1 MSTGPTS
8 SVTSATTGMA
18 QARARRALADVG
30 VPPSEPIVRADS
42 VTNEVWLTDDYVV
55 RINRQVTM
63 RLRRESMLAVALPPE
78 VGYPPIV
85 RYGGDAGLDWLIVS
99 RVPGT
104 PLSRWWPNMTPDQRR
119 EATRQLGDRMAAV
132 HRTTCPPL
140 DGLPETPQLLDAY
153 PTGRA
158 AVARLL
164 DAIERA
170 AALTWVDAG
179 IMGDLT
185 AIVERDAD
193 ALDPFDVPT
202 LVHGDLTFENVLWD
216 GEQITAL
223 LDFEFARSGPPDLDL
238 DVLLRFVAFPFLHV
252 AADYEAVTRAE
263 DYADVPFWLAEDYPD
278 LFDAPRQFE
287 RMRLYSIAW
296 DVREVLD
303 FPPPKGLQR
312 LVDCHPYQ
320 RLAQVLR
327 GTSYLDRL
335 NGSLQIDF

>member
-1 MSTGPTS
+1 MHLGPQSSATS
-8 SVTSATTGMA
+8 PTTGMA
-18 QARARRALADVG
+18 QARARRALADLD
-30 VPPSEPIVRADS
+30 VPASEPMVRADS
-42 VTNEVWLTDDYVV
+42 VTNEVWLTQDYVV
-55 RINRQVTM
+55 RINRHVTM
-63 RLRRESMLAVALPPE
+63 RLRREATLAMALPAE

-85 RYGGDAGLDWLIVS
+85 RYGGDVGADWLVMG

-104 PLSRWWPNMTPDQRR
+104 PLSRWWPDMTDAQRR
-119 EATRQLGDRMAAV
+119 DAIRQLARRLQIV
-132 HRTTCPPL
+132 HSTACPPL
-140 DGLPETPQLLDAY
+140 DGLPDPPQLLDSR
-153 PTGRA
+153 PTGHE

-164 DAIERA
+164 AALDQA

-185 AIVERDAD
+185 AVVERDAD

-223 LDFEFARSGPPDLDL
+223 LDFEYARPGPPDLDL
-238 DVLLRFVAFPFLHV
+238 DVLLRFVSFPFLHV
-252 AADYEAVTRAE
+252 APDYEALTLAE
-263 DYADVPFWLAEDYPD
+263 DYAAVPFWLAEDYPA
-278 LFDAPRQFE
+278 LFSSPRQFE
-287 RMRLYSIAW
+287 RMRIYSIAW
-296 DVREVLD
+296 DVHELLD
-303 FPPPKGLQR
+303 FPPPKGLLR

-335 NGSLQIDF
+335 NGSVQIDF